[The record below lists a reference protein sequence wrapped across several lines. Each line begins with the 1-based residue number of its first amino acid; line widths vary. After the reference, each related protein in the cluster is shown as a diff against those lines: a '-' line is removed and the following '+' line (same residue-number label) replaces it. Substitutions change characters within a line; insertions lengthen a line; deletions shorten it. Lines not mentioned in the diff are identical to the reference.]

1 MRGASAMRGALD
13 SSISVTRGDGKLR
26 HVKLDKCRRAP
37 ERDLGTFVV
46 EEDVYRDAEGDT
58 DSVPRLQWVSEFE
71 LPDIRPRH
79 ADNLLTALTI
89 KFGKATVRSL
99 VEEFEKLVNLKTGV
113 GAAFNDSLSYL
124 VRKGEVREVG
134 GTVELVKNA

>member
-1 MRGASAMRGALD
+1 MRGALD
-13 SSISVTRGDGKLR
+13 SSISVSRGDGRLR

-46 EEDVYRDAEGDT
+46 EEDVFRDLDGDVDT
-58 DSVPRLQWVSEFE
+58 VPRLQWVSEIDV
-71 LPDIRPRH
+71 PDVRPRH
-79 ADNLLTALTI
+79 ADNLITALTI

-99 VEEFEKLVNLKTGV
+99 VEEFEGLVNLKTGV
-113 GAAFNDSLSYL
+113 GAAFNDSLAYL